1 MPGVYVYGFLPEES
15 KLFCMNCVPY
25 YIVLLLDVESI
36 RFTTRFLEVMKE
48 LEPCNGIQE
57 CL

>member
-1 MPGVYVYGFLPEES
+1 MPGVYVYGFLPKES

-36 RFTTRFLEVMKE
+36 KLTTSLLGVRKE
-48 LEPCNGIQE
+48 LEPCDGI
-57 CL
+57 